1 MEFEHPDIT
10 SALAT
15 GYPRG
20 ILDRELPRCGRCR
33 AIFMPDE
40 EAYLIDGKPYCRDCF
55 PEEIVENTP
64 TIDLVAILGVKHC
77 PAEELAV

>member
-20 ILDRELPRCGRCR
+20 ILDRELPRCNRCR
-33 AIFMPDE
+33 GIFMADE
-40 EAYLIDGKPYCRDCF
+40 TAYLIDGVAYCKACVRK
-55 PEEIVENTP
+55 EITENTP
-64 TIDLVAILGVKHC
+64 FETFLATFGVESC